1 MHRYTCSRSQD
12 RSLSTAM
19 VAIWTAHLHTFII
32 LCSHPEITKNI
43 KWNESTRR
51 TSRACCCEITKCVLS
66 PICAPLTWARWRGV
80 KRSTCTDNRS
90 ITGRGSTYIGQ
101 RESNKPP
108 TGLPSCCLYHS
119 PESAERNNW
128 QGFCKSQLKIIG
140 CLFTALY
147 TAKSRLIVC
156 KRIINNTEQN
166 IWYERKQ
173 ETPQFVVGYL
183 CIHFRF
189 HFFLLM
195 SLFGKRKLY
204 KDDYYTYYSFVKL
217 FKRLLVESW
226 NDRFQQQNLLS

>member
-1 MHRYTCSRSQD
+1 MHRYRCSRSQD

-19 VAIWTAHLHTFII
+19 VAIWTAHFHTFII

-119 PESAERNNW
+119 SESAERNNW
-128 QGFCKSQLKIIG
+128 QGFYKSQLKIIG
-140 CLFTALY
+140 CLFKVLY
-147 TAKSRLIVC
+147 TAKSRWIVLQMYNQQHWAKYLI
-156 KRIINNTEQN
+156 
-166 IWYERKQ
+166 RKKTR
-173 ETPQFVVGYL
+173 TPP
-183 CIHFRF
+183 I
-189 HFFLLM
+189 
-195 SLFGKRKLY
+195 
-204 KDDYYTYYSFVKL
+204 
-217 FKRLLVESW
+217 
-226 NDRFQQQNLLS
+226 